1 MLKTRYIGFMRK
13 LLFYTTLHFL
23 IDLSCIY
30 FLTGMMIPRIAEH
43 EQWLLLAVFYNL
55 LAFAWSAVWGSV
67 ADLIKKDRLI
77 TICGCALV
85 LVGYI
90 CYRTPYIAVLFL
102 GIGNG
107 WFHIGAGRHILI
119 ESEETYAP
127 SGVFI
132 SSGALGVYLGSCWG
146 RAYIPLHKVFL
157 FVLGISIVLLW
168 ITEQWKM
175 SDPQKA
181 NCEYS
186 ELIPISRL
194 NIRKQTVSFLLLF
207 LVVFIRSYYGMILNY
222 SWNKGFFM
230 GLIFALCVV
239 AGKAAGGFLADW
251 IGVERTVILS
261 LGTAAVLAV
270 FSWKSPVCGCLS
282 VLFFNM
288 TMPLTLM
295 RMRLLFPK
303 MPGFAFGILMFA
315 LFLGTL
321 PTMVWKQDAMFFPSG
336 LAILC
341 IVSMIILLWER
352 KRSK

>member
-1 MLKTRYIGFMRK
+1 MT
-13 LLFYTTLHFL
+13 
-23 IDLSCIY
+23 
-30 FLTGMMIPRIAEH
+30 IPRIAEH

-55 LAFAWSAVWGSV
+55 LAFAWPAVWGSV
-67 ADLIKKDRLI
+67 SDLIKKDSLI

-85 LVGYI
+85 FVGYV
-90 CYRTPYIAVLFL
+90 CYRMPYIAVLFL
-102 GIGNG
+102 GTGNG
-107 WFHIGAGRHILI
+107 WFHIGAGRQILI
-119 ESEETYAP
+119 ESEEKYAP

-157 FVLGISIVLLW
+157 FVWGISIVLLW
-168 ITEQWKM
+168 ITERLQM
-175 SDPQKA
+175 SYPQQTDF
-181 NCEYS
+181 EQS
-186 ELIPISRL
+186 ETPISRMH
-194 NIRKQTVSFLLLF
+194 ICKQTVSFLLLF
-207 LVVFIRSYYGMILNY
+207 LVVFIRSYYGMILSY

-239 AGKAAGGFLADW
+239 VGKTVGGFLADW
-251 IGVERTVILS
+251 AGVEKTVILS
-261 LGTAAVLAV
+261 LGTAAFLAV

-303 MPGFAFGILMFA
+303 LPGFAFGILMFA

-321 PTMVWKQDAMFFPSG
+321 PTMVWKQNTMFFPSG
-336 LAILC
+336 LVILC
-341 IVSMIILLWER
+341 IVSMMILLWEI
-352 KRSK
+352 KRSR